1 MCACQ
6 HAGPCMCQGHLY
18 VREHTGQT
26 PYQKITSGTCA
37 SKGMKPIT
45 EQSECNAAAPY
56 ITSAETKSKV
66 TTRANRPEGCYE
78 LHGRF
83 WLATNKANVGNGA
96 SGSRH
101 PICKQQGGHTHTS
114 QHSMCAYVPR
124 AHCTTCVQ
132 CTSSLHVKPT
142 CILPLACLHARM
154 HANPAARTIALAH
167 ITHTHMHT

>member
-1 MCACQ
+1 MHATCTPASCSLRARMPTRPQSQPHARTQALTHNTHARMYGLMHTQKHGTHTHGMHSAHAC
-6 HAGPCMCQGHLY
+6 M
-18 VREHTGQT
+18 HTGSSAA

-45 EQSECNAAAPY
+45 EQSECNAAAPF
-56 ITSAETKSKV
+56 ITSAETKSEV

-101 PICKQQGGHTHTS
+101 PICKQQGANTHTHT
-114 QHSMCAYVPR
+114 HAR
-124 AHCTTCVQ
+124 AHCLDWPG
-132 CTSSLHVKPT
+132 SLP
-142 CILPLACLHARM
+142 
-154 HANPAARTIALAH
+154 
-167 ITHTHMHT
+167 